1 MKKYII
7 PIIGVLIILGFV
19 FFKTTGDKLMNEK
32 KLHKE
37 KIEHNEKYNQCQN
50 EYDRL
55 EQRFY
60 KAKHWYNDDENE
72 IVRVK
77 EDLRRL
83 RHECSQFPDILS
95 DINKLIDKCNDEL
108 D

>member
-37 KIEHNEKYNQCQN
+37 KIEHNEKYNQCDR
-50 EYDRL
+50 EYGILLR
-55 EQRFY
+55 RFER
-60 KAKHWYNDDENE
+60 AKGLNDDEIE
-72 IVRVK
+72 IASVK
-77 EDLRRL
+77 EDLIRL
-83 RHECSQFPDILS
+83 RHECSQFHDILS
-95 DINKLIDKCNDEL
+95 EINQLIDKCNDEL
-108 D
+108 